1 MATIKLRDFICLMCF
16 RTEIV
21 VNYRNSQFYY
31 NSADKKIKDVLNER
45 EVQAFNILSNR
56 IVIEVQ

>member
-1 MATIKLRDFICLMCF
+1 MSTIKF

-21 VNYRNSQFYY
+21 VNHRNSQFYY

>member
-1 MATIKLRDFICLMCF
+1 MSTIKF

-45 EVQAFNILSNR
+45 EVQAFDILSNG